1 MTIQKIPQNDRI
13 LTQLIHM
20 GFSIDDSQKA
30 IAACASTVT
39 LQHTLD
45 ILLQNT
51 QHKVSS
57 PEQQVPLESNGL
69 ENEACDTISPENTK
83 IQEKKRKQEKRVPE
97 SEKERKQG
105 NLYFN
110 RGQFDDAE
118 LSYSLAMATLP
129 AGHNRLVLLCNNRA
143 AARLKLGQYQ
153 DCLDD
158 CSTAIQLASR
168 NMQSQAEL
176 IEGVGSW
183 KSQWLKA
190 LYRKACALEGLKL
203 YEAAIHVYEEY
214 AKVDGTRRPIVIQ
227 GIARCQQAKKDSIS
241 RKETGE
247 KPTSFS
253 DSKLNKIIPKKE
265 QQESLDKDEIQV
277 SKSVREMREREK
289 KKEAE
294 EVERLEKEDKV
305 NAQLAMWKTGKERN
319 LRALLVSLELI
330 LWSGI
335 QWKGVTIN
343 ELLEPRKCKMM
354 YMKAISKVHP
364 DKLSSKATV
373 EQKLLASGIFTT
385 LNQAYDTFRTDNNL

>member
-1 MTIQKIPQNDRI
+1 MTIQKIAQNDRI

-20 GFSIDDSQKA
+20 GFSLDDSQKA
-30 IAACASTVT
+30 IAACTSTIT
-39 LQHTLD
+39 LQHILD

-51 QHKVSS
+51 QHKASS

-69 ENEACDTISPENTK
+69 KNEVYDTLSLKNTK
-83 IQEKKRKQEKRVPE
+83 IQEKKGRQEKRIPE
-97 SEKERKQG
+97 SEKERKEG

-143 AARLKLGQYQ
+143 ATRLKLGQYR

-227 GIARCQQAKKDSIS
+227 GIARCQQAKKESMS
-241 RKETGE
+241 NKETSE

-253 DSKLNKIIPKKE
+253 DKIIPKKE
-265 QQESLDKDEIQV
+265 QQESLNKDEIQI

-305 NAQLAMWKTGKERN
+305 NAQLIMWKTGKERN
-319 LRALLVSLELI
+319 LRALLGSLELI